1 MWLMLHSEIL
11 LVFLKQYHYGLVCS
25 CTCIQFIIVSLATFN
40 VQQTTLFTN
49 NSASICVQCTFA
61 DNSPAKGCHVNVI
74 AVSNNATTSIDITTR
89 DNNTRIEGCLS
100 DISSGVYNITIY
112 DIKSD
117 GSISATPVTVYH
129 NITVTAESSASDVYV
144 ATCTCASSTS

>member
-1 MWLMLHSEIL
+1 MYTI
-11 LVFLKQYHYGLVCS
+11 YN
-25 CTCIQFIIVSLATFN
+25 TVSLATFN
-40 VQQTTLFTN
+40 VQRTTLFTN

-61 DNSPAKGCHVNVI
+61 DNSPAKGCHVI
-74 AVSNNATTSIDITTR
+74 AVSNNATTSIDITIQ
-89 DNNTRIEGCLS
+89 DINNTRIEGCLS

-144 ATCTCASSTS
+144 ATCTCTSSTS